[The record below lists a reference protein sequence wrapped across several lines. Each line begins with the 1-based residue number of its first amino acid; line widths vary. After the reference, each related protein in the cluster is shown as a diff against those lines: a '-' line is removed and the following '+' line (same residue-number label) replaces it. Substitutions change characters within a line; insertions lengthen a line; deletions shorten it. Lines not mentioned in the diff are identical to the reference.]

1 MEISN
6 LNYIH
11 GAQNLQGPHR
21 TTLANETTATQSTG
35 AAQSQMIK
43 DDIRLSDE
51 AAKVGDVGQTESS
64 SAGIRFDLVNRI
76 KSEIA
81 AGTYETA
88 DKLDIAVDRLLAGM
102 TR

>member
-21 TTLANETTATQSTG
+21 TTLANEATQMTG
-35 AAQSQMIK
+35 ASQGRMIK
-43 DDIRLSDE
+43 DELRLSDE

-102 TR
+102 AR